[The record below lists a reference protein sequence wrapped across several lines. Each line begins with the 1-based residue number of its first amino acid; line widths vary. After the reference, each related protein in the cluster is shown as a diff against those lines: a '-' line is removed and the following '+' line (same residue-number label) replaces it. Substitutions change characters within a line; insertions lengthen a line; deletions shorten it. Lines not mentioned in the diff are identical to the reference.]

1 MQKSNLKIGEILL
14 YAGKISSEQLE
25 TALVE
30 QEGTSKKL
38 GEILVDKGWVTPNDI
53 VEVLEYQLGFPRVDL
68 TRYEVNER
76 LVAILPESIA
86 RRHKV
91 VPIDAKDGKLVVAM
105 VDPLNFYAIDDIRLV
120 TKMDIEPV
128 IATESD
134 VDAVIDRYYTGHS
147 AKRVLEEIPGEMFPQ
162 DEEVEEQEESEVA
175 AAPIVRLIN
184 SLFEQAVRMR
194 ASDIHIEPYTDEI
207 RVRFRIDGDLTEIM
221 RLPKYN
227 LSAIVTRIKIIGR
240 MNIAEKRLPKTE
252 ESKPR

>member
-1 MQKSNLKIGEILL
+1 MQASAEAKCVRGRGSNAMQKSNLKIGEILL

-134 VDAVIDRYYTGHS
+134 VDAVIDRYYTGIAQRES
-147 AKRVLEEIPGEMFPQ
+147 WKRYPAKCFLKMKKLRNKKKAKLRRP
-162 DEEVEEQEESEVA
+162 
-175 AAPIVRLIN
+175 
-184 SLFEQAVRMR
+184 
-194 ASDIHIEPYTDEI
+194 
-207 RVRFRIDGDLTEIM
+207 
-221 RLPKYN
+221 
-227 LSAIVTRIKIIGR
+227 LS
-240 MNIAEKRLPKTE
+240 
-252 ESKPR
+252 